1 MRGTMLVLSLWNV
14 VVFAI
19 YAWDKY
25 LAKTGGRRIRE
36 ATLIGL
42 AFAFGS
48 VGAMTAVRLV
58 RHKTRKVAFT
68 LLLPLAFFLNAAM
81 LVFFVWR

>member
-1 MRGTMLVLSLWNV
+1 MLVLSLWNV